1 MSFSGL
7 DRNLLGVRKFWPVVA
22 WKHVGNFP
30 PLYFHYKWAVITR
43 SAAAC
48 KRICPELLI
57 VSVQA
62 DPVAVPGV
70 TSRTAAVVFVPRGVL
85 GYFLE
90 S

>member
-1 MSFSGL
+1 MG
-7 DRNLLGVRKFWPVVA
+7 D
-22 WKHVGNFP
+22 FP
-30 PLYFHYKWAVITR
+30 PLYFHYKWAVITQ

-57 VSVQA
+57 ISVQA

-85 GYFLE
+85 GYFAGVLASAPSWQQHTE
-90 S
+90 SAVSACDCPAQ